1 MPKSLHIDLLC
12 KEKGEKL
19 KYKKRK
25 AYHNNDVYSYILSKK
40 SYLSLLWARKN
51 GCFVEFDYIK

>member
-1 MPKSLHIDLLC
+1 M
-12 KEKGEKL
+12 KL